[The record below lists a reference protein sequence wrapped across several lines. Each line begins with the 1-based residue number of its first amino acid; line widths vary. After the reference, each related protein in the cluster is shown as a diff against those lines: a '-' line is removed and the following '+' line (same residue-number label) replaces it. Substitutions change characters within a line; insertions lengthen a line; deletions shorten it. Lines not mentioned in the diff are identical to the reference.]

1 MPAIKIY
8 YVENDSLDRLW
19 LRAKS
24 EKAAKFWAK
33 VIFRAN
39 RLSTKGIKVLH
50 WQYLKDGNPV
60 VIISGVGNE
69 WGYRHFLDHD
79 CSDLFKEE

>member
-24 EKAAKFWAK
+24 EKAARSRAK
-33 VIFRAN
+33 VI
-39 RLSTKGIKVLH
+39 LIL
-50 WQYLKDGNPV
+50 P
-60 VIISGVGNE
+60 
-69 WGYRHFLDHD
+69 
-79 CSDLFKEE
+79 